1 MKIILRRRLSVPK
14 PSWFLYIFKAQNTP
28 YLSSYISKRAH
39 DCITNNKVVDGYL
52 GHGGMKHTRRITKQ

>member
-1 MKIILRRRLSVPK
+1 MKIILRRRLSAPK

-28 YLSSYISKRAH
+28 YLSSYFPKRAH
-39 DCITNNKVVDGYL
+39 DCTTNNKVVDGYL